1 MKVLCIGD
9 AMIPGKNIA
18 EAAKELHIKSIN
30 NNIEYRDWETN
41 WDKLQDRR
49 LVIEKQGPSAEK
61 PVPQIANADKNTE
74 MLLVLFCPVS
84 KEAIEV
90 LPNLRLI
97 GAARAGLENI
107 DVQHATEKG
116 IVVQHIKGRNA
127 HAVSD
132 YTVGLILGEAR
143 NIARSHCAVKNGL
156 WRKNFM
162 NSDMIPELK
171 GKTIGFIGFGY
182 IGQLVAQKLSGF
194 QVNTLVFDPYVE
206 DEVIREFRAKKVSL
220 EDLLQNADFV
230 SLHARLT
237 SENKNMLG
245 EQELALMKNSAYLI
259 NTARAGLI
267 KEDAL
272 FKLLK
277 DKKIAGA
284 ALDVF
289 WEEPIA
295 KNSPW
300 LELDNVT
307 LTSHIAGT
315 TKEALTNSPFLL
327 VQDINRL
334 FKNKKPQFI
343 VNPEVLQKTETIKWL
358 EKVRRSL
365 DVS

>member
-9 AMIPGKNIA
+9 AMIAGKNIA

-30 NNIEYRDWETN
+30 NDIEYKDWETDWN
-41 WDKLQDRR
+41 KLQDRR
-49 LVIEKQGPSAEK
+49 LIIEKKGPSAEK
-61 PVPQIANADKNTE
+61 VVSQIAKADKDTE

-84 KEAIEV
+84 KEAIDV
-90 LPNLRLI
+90 LPNLKVI

-107 DVQHATEKG
+107 DVQYATGKG
-116 IVVQHIKGRNA
+116 IIVQHIKGRNA

-143 NIARSHCAVKNGL
+143 NIARSHSAVKNGI

-162 NSDMIPELK
+162 NSDMIPELT

-194 QVNTLVFDPYVE
+194 QMNTLVFDPYVE
-206 DEVIREFRAKKVSL
+206 DEVIREFKAKKVSL

-245 EQELALMKNSAYLI
+245 EQELSLMKNSAYLI

-267 KEDAL
+267 NEKVL

-277 DKKIAGA
+277 EKKIAGA

-334 FKNKKPQFI
+334 LENKKPKFV
-343 VNPEVLQKTETIKWL
+343 VNPEVLEKTEIIKWL
-358 EKVRRSL
+358 ENIRRSL